1 MKRLLILFLFAL
13 TSLTT
18 MHAQT
23 GIGLTISND
32 LYNRYVNPKDGIES
46 PSNGSV
52 LLNLAIGPKIWL
64 GSESFSFSAEAQAN
78 WGILALSLA
87 DYKGLGS
94 ASFPIMGKFNFA
106 GLSGLNKEGRFG
118 FSIGGGIQ
126 FNKTEIYYQTNDF
139 KEKGGERSFFKT
151 YVIQAG
157 YGFGISGFTMH
168 GFVKYG
174 FDPDVDGASNL
185 HIGIQYD
192 FNIPKLS
199 KISDPASAL

>member
-1 MKRLLILFLFAL
+1 
-13 TSLTT
+13 
-18 MHAQT
+18 
-23 GIGLTISND
+23 
-32 LYNRYVNPKDGIES
+32 
-46 PSNGSV
+46 
-52 LLNLAIGPKIWL
+52 
-64 GSESFSFSAEAQAN
+64 
-78 WGILALSLA
+78 
-87 DYKGLGS
+87 
-94 ASFPIMGKFNFA
+94 
-106 GLSGLNKEGRFG
+106 SGLNKEGRFG